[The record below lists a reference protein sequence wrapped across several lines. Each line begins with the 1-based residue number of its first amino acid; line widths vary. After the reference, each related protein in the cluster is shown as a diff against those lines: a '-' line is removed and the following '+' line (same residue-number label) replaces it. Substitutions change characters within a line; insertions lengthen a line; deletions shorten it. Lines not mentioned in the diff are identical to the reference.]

1 MKGRVQSTRPVDLVV
16 KRIFQCVKFSR
27 EKIFL
32 LDLLKMMYNY
42 LWKKLNTVKVQ
53 ILSILYYINNLQIL
67 LNLNFARNFNFT
79 RKGYSILWNSL
90 LFFFKRWISKPKSV
104 PRHFWARV
112 YLRAHAIPMHPH
124 LFFFGD
130 QCIHA
135 GRLRFWRSFIE
146 SNKFYSAAWWKRIMG
161 WIHCHRGLWV
171 SFWSRWFIRGTS
183 AVLSRLRTDPPKH
196 ACIRDAGNIFTLS

>member
-124 LFFFGD
+124 LFFFFFLAISVYTPEGYVSD
-130 QCIHA
+130 EASSSRTNSIL
-135 GRLRFWRSFIE
+135 RLGE
-146 SNKFYSAAWWKRIMG
+146 S
-161 WIHCHRGLWV
+161 V
-171 SFWSRWFIRGTS
+171 
-183 AVLSRLRTDPPKH
+183 
-196 ACIRDAGNIFTLS
+196 

>member
-79 RKGYSILWNSL
+79 RKGYSIL
-90 LFFFKRWISKPKSV
+90 
-104 PRHFWARV
+104 
-112 YLRAHAIPMHPH
+112 
-124 LFFFGD
+124 
-130 QCIHA
+130 
-135 GRLRFWRSFIE
+135 
-146 SNKFYSAAWWKRIMG
+146 
-161 WIHCHRGLWV
+161 
-171 SFWSRWFIRGTS
+171 
-183 AVLSRLRTDPPKH
+183 
-196 ACIRDAGNIFTLS
+196 